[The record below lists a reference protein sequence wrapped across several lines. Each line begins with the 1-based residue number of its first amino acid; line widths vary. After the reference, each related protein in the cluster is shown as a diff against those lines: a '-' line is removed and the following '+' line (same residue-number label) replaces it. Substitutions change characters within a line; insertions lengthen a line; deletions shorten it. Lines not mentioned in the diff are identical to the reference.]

1 MNTRGLV
8 VTLAFLGCLFY
19 AGDRALSQDWAATSS
34 PSKGWNSIASSA
46 DGTKVVAA
54 DGRPGLI
61 YVSKDAGSNW
71 TATTAPSDYWS
82 CVASSADGAKLVAVS
97 SSPSYYHGHLYTS
110 TDSGAH
116 WISNSPP
123 VGFDLGIS
131 VASSADGTKLA
142 MISFNSDSGTY
153 TVICTSSN
161 SGSTWMVPSQPY
173 NLSSSWNWV
182 ASSADGTK
190 LVAAEGYLG
199 FGHIYRSA
207 DSGRTWSATSAPTT
221 NEYVAIACSADA
233 SHLLAASND
242 GRLYTSTNSGTT
254 WLAHNVPWNN
264 SAIGSPRRITGV
276 ASSADGTRFF
286 AVTSTGLMYTS
297 TNAGVAWT
305 SNNVAVVP
313 WTAVTCS
320 TNGTKAFAAT
330 WLGSIYASP
339 YSGNWKLSSAPG
351 TNWTSVASSADGTHL
366 VAASTD
372 TGPIWINPS
381 TAVYPGGPIY
391 TSTNSG
397 VSWSRTS
404 AVSNWVG
411 VTSSADGAK
420 LAAAS
425 YQYNSNAPAASH
437 GSIFTSANAGAAWT
451 QTSAPDGSWTALAS
465 SADGQKLVAA
475 TGGSIYTS
483 ANAGGTWTSN
493 SVASYPLTAV
503 ASSADG
509 NQLVATTGYLEL
521 YPPYDYV
528 GYIYRSTNSG
538 VTWTRTSAP
547 TTNEFGAMA
556 GAVACSADGSH
567 LVVATS
573 SGPPGGGPLY
583 TSSDSG
589 ATWTMNSVLP
599 AGFWGFLAS
608 SADGSRLVA
617 MDTTWGRI
625 SVSADAGAS
634 WAWVNAP
641 ALPWTALAL
650 SADGSTLVAA
660 FDGGIYVSPL
670 QFSSL
675 PALTITR
682 SGSNA
687 IISWPTNA
695 TGFGLQQSSALGSPN
710 WGGVTNPVSIVNA
723 RNQVSVTATNRANFY
738 RLKSP

>member
-1 MNTRGLV
+1 MNTTRLV
-8 VTLAFLGCLFY
+8 IKLAFLGCLFY

-34 PSKGWNSIASSA
+34 PSKWWRSIASSA

-54 DGRPGLI
+54 DGSPGLI

-71 TATTAPSDYWS
+71 TATTAPPDYWN

-97 SSPSYYHGHLYTS
+97 CSPNYYQGHVYTS
-110 TDSGAH
+110 TDSGTH
-116 WISNSPP
+116 WVSNSPP
-123 VGFDLGIS
+123 AGFDLGIS
-131 VASSADGTKLA
+131 VASSANGTKLV
-142 MISFNSDSGTY
+142 MISFNSNSGTF
-153 TVICTSSN
+153 TAICASTN
-161 SGSTWMVPSQPY
+161 SGSTWTVPSQPY
-173 NLSSSWNWV
+173 NLSSSWNCV
-182 ASSADGTK
+182 ASSSDGTK

-199 FGHIYRSA
+199 LGHIYRSI

-221 NEYVAIACSADA
+221 NAYVAIACSADG
-233 SHLLAASND
+233 SHLLAARND

-254 WLAHNVPWNN
+254 WLAHNVPWDN
-264 SAIGSPRRITGV
+264 STIGSSRIITGV
-276 ASSADGTRFF
+276 ASSANGTRFF

-330 WLGSIYASP
+330 GGGSIYASP

-366 VAASTD
+366 VAAATD
-372 TGPIWINPS
+372 RGSIGTDPA

-397 VSWSRTS
+397 AFWSRTS
-404 AVSNWVG
+404 AVSNWVC
-411 VTSSADGAK
+411 VTSSADGSR

-437 GSIFTSANAGAAWT
+437 SSFFTSANAGGAWT
-451 QTSAPDGSWTALAS
+451 QSSAPDRPWTALAA
-465 SADGQKLVAA
+465 SADGQNLVAVA
-475 TGGSIYTS
+475 GGSIYTS

-493 SVASYPLTAV
+493 SVPSGYPWTAV

-509 NQLVATTGYLEL
+509 TQLVATAGYFNSF
-521 YPPYDYV
+521 YYTYFS
-528 GYIYRSTNSG
+528 YIYRSANSG
-538 VTWTRTSAP
+538 VTWTKTSA
-547 TTNEFGAMA
+547 TTTYEEFSAIA
-556 GAVACSADGSH
+556 SSADGSH
-567 LVVATS
+567 LVAATS
-573 SGPPGGGPLY
+573 GSLPNAGPLY

-589 ATWTMNSVLP
+589 ATWTMGSVP
-599 AGFWGFLAS
+599 AAGVAQVWRFVAS
-608 SADGSRLVA
+608 SADGSRLIV
-617 MDTTWGRI
+617 MDTFGRTY
-625 SVSADAGAS
+625 VSGDAGAS
-634 WAWVNAP
+634 WALVNAP

-660 FDGGIYVSPL
+660 FDGGIYVSQL
-670 QFSSL
+670 QISSL
-675 PALTITR
+675 PALRITH
-682 SGSNA
+682 SGSSV
-687 IISWPTNA
+687 ILSWPTNA

-710 WGGVTNPVSIVNA
+710 WVGVSNPVSIVNA